1 MTRTEKENSPTSS
14 NTTSS
19 LPQSLLEKVRAKEA
33 AKAVREMTRTEEEK
47 KRIERLRRMPDLA
60 RKMRTLLISERRAA
74 VNVNF
79 AVTKLL
85 ALAPHGAD
93 KHRLE
98 DDLRLLSVETE
109 GWLSIHRVAMED
121 LFKIAK
127 PHKINRVVEFLE
139 HKLEK
144 ALK

>member
-1 MTRTEKENSPTSS
+1 
-14 NTTSS
+14 
-19 LPQSLLEKVRAKEA
+19 
-33 AKAVREMTRTEEEK
+33 
-47 KRIERLRRMPDLA
+47 
-60 RKMRTLLISERRAA
+60 MRTLLISERRAA

-93 KHRLE
+93 KLRLE
-98 DDLRLLSVETE
+98 GDTDLFHKRNKLSCLNIFAPTWKTNISTFSFSDDLRLLSVETE

-127 PHKINRVVEFLE
+127 PHKINKVVELLE
-139 HKLEK
+139 YKLAK

>member
-1 MTRTEKENSPTSS
+1 M
-14 NTTSS
+14 
-19 LPQSLLEKVRAKEA
+19 
-33 AKAVREMTRTEEEK
+33 
-47 KRIERLRRMPDLA
+47 
-60 RKMRTLLISERRAA
+60 
-74 VNVNF
+74 NVNF

-98 DDLRLLSVETE
+98 GDTDLSPRIYFFMLSYHCKLPFSDDLRLLSVETE

-127 PHKINRVVEFLE
+127 PHKINKVVEFLE

>member
-1 MTRTEKENSPTSS
+1 MGG
-14 NTTSS
+14 
-19 LPQSLLEKVRAKEA
+19 LLEKVRAKEA
-33 AKAVREMTRTEEEK
+33 AKAVREMTRTAEEK

-60 RKMRTLLISERRAA
+60 RKMRTLLIAERRAA

-85 ALAPHGAD
+85 ALTPQHQTAD

-121 LFKIAK
+121 HFKIAK
-127 PHKINRVVEFLE
+127 PHKINKVVE
-139 HKLEK
+139 
-144 ALK
+144 